1 MSLSV
6 KIDTVRYR
14 NDLNQFV
21 EKLNADA
28 QILLKEE
35 MRLLLRDISR
45 LTPPKTLAQGR
56 KAVAGDVSR
65 AVGSLDPEKIKWPEM
80 KKAVIAKDVAAI
92 NAMTK
97 NLKNGYFANRRLL
110 TSIDQVAGAHISAR
124 NSRGRV
130 RSDQGNMTFA
140 NIWRKYAKSVQ
151 DRVGYARA
159 GWAAAAQGVG
169 LNLPSWVARHAAYS
183 KGTYKAPSAGT
194 LEIVGTNRSAKIP
207 NYQSVVDAAAR
218 MRVNSL
224 GKELKRILDG
234 GKSRRASLAG
244 TKFGQAD

>member
-80 KKAVIAKDVAAI
+80 KKAVIAK
-92 NAMTK
+92 
-97 NLKNGYFANRRLL
+97 
-110 TSIDQVAGAHISAR
+110 
-124 NSRGRV
+124 
-130 RSDQGNMTFA
+130 
-140 NIWRKYAKSVQ
+140 AK
-151 DRVGYARA
+151 
-159 GWAAAAQGVG
+159 
-169 LNLPSWVARHAAYS
+169 
-183 KGTYKAPSAGT
+183 
-194 LEIVGTNRSAKIP
+194 E
-207 NYQSVVDAAAR
+207 VDKLCAAR
-218 MRVNSL
+218 LFTYIS
-224 GKELKRILDG
+224 
-234 GKSRRASLAG
+234 
-244 TKFGQAD
+244 